1 MDSSTDR
8 HPGSNLP
15 DSAPASNV
23 SLASRSEREA
33 EEPSLQAA
41 RAAAAEGDLTGE
53 DVSVKRAPPVGL
65 WSEEEED
72 PYVRKSESYFLR
84 GR

>member
-33 EEPSLQAA
+33 EEP

-53 DVSVKRAPPVGL
+53 DVSVKRAAPIGL